1 MVGRNVYVEQSQT
14 LGVSPKTE
22 YNKRTII
29 YDTEKKKTN
38 ENVRSGILHNLDV
51 TFSKFL
57 LSD

>member
-29 YDTEKKKTN
+29 YDTEKKRRMKM
-38 ENVRSGILHNLDV
+38 
-51 TFSKFL
+51 
-57 LSD
+57 